1 MRRILVIPHHLLDS
15 VSGSFLDRRSF
26 KVRSVADVA
35 EALETVALWPPHLIV
50 FSSAQDDVPAAD
62 FVRMVRGDKR
72 LAATKLL
79 MLSPEPVGVAP
90 SSISE
95 AEVDGHL
102 ISPISGADLVN
113 TVGILLDVSTR
124 RAPRLTCNLLA
135 RIDLASADTSGMLA
149 NVLGLSETGLLLECE
164 QRLAV
169 GDLIGIQ
176 FTVPDIGRVGARCIV
191 LKVDEMVLHYG
202 CQMVELDEQ
211 SREVI
216 RELVA
221 RHTEPG
227 DGQQGAG

>member
-35 EALETVALWPPHLIV
+35 EALETVAVWPPHLIV

-62 FVRMVRGDKR
+62 FVRMVRGDDR
-72 LAATKLL
+72 MVETKLL
-79 MLSPEPVGVAP
+79 MLSPEPVGVA
-90 SSISE
+90 SSAISE

-102 ISPISGADLVN
+102 ISPITGADLLN
-113 TVGILLDVSTR
+113 TMGILLDVSSR
-124 RAPRLTCNLLA
+124 RAPRLDCNLLA
-135 RIDLASADTSGMLA
+135 RIDLASADIASMMA

-169 GDLIGIQ
+169 GDLIGLQ
-176 FTVPDIGRVGARCIV
+176 FTVPDIGRVDARCIV
-191 LKVDEMVLHYG
+191 VKVDELMLHYG
-202 CQMVELDEQ
+202 CELVDLDDR
-211 SREVI
+211 SRAVI

-221 RHTEPG
+221 HHTEPEG
-227 DGQQGAG
+227 GQRGPG